1 MQCKSNKRGDGW
13 DVDETQEGQSITG
26 REGEVISKPGCKN
39 KNKTKQKNPL
49 PVLQAFPGEFFFFFF
64 LSKLWQSEHKGA
76 LPSSVSQYLPLS
88 LLLPEVQL

>member
-1 MQCKSNKRGDGW
+1 MG

-39 KNKTKQKNPL
+39 KNKIKQKKPL
-49 PVLQAFPGEFFFFFF
+49 PVLQAFPGEFFFFLTNCGS
-64 LSKLWQSEHKGA
+64 LSIKVLYPPAS
-76 LPSSVSQYLPLS
+76 LYLPLS